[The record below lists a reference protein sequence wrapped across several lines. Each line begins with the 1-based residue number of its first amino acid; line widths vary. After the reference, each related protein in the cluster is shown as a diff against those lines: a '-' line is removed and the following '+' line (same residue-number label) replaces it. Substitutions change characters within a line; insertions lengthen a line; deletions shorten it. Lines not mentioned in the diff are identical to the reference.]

1 MPQNTN
7 SSAFLKRKPLENT
20 NIGSIVEEHIRYNNK
35 VKSDE
40 EAKRLAREASEREF
54 RRKLSND
61 RKKDL
66 PELAVGDA
74 EGYYKDQRVKVFE
87 QEASELADLKK
98 KYIQNGDKDALQK
111 LDQRAQFYKSA
122 NETTKAFQEYGKY
135 ILENKENLFNPD
147 LDQEKIDRFD
157 KLSKGNYI
165 LTREGF
171 GIPNDEGELEFVTPQ
186 ALNQELLQFSR
197 FSGKPK
203 FEATGKTIADA
214 ISLDITDGSQDIQ
227 EKNVNEGI
235 LKWKAHLLGNPVALN
250 TIAKRQ
256 GIPKT
261 DEGLTDVQIT
271 QLALKLF
278 NEHTRPDLLVK
289 KNPLG
294 DAVKIQQAKNAKL
307 DAVNKVK
314 TPKDTSVETIS
325 IQTDLD
331 GKPIATTFA
340 GDSFFVSF
348 PNNGVK
354 FGSPSSKGNVVYTGA
369 TILEQGGIELN
380 GFIVDTNGN
389 QTDPVR
395 NTNINDIN
403 SIVKQINDGSAKGN
417 TFDNA
422 KEFYNKAVELF
433 GNTGEEN
440 VFDLN
445 SQPNANTK
453 NKKKTP
459 ISN

>member
-165 LTREGF
+165 LTR
-171 GIPNDEGELEFVTPQ
+171 
-186 ALNQELLQFSR
+186 
-197 FSGKPK
+197 
-203 FEATGKTIADA
+203 
-214 ISLDITDGSQDIQ
+214 
-227 EKNVNEGI
+227 
-235 LKWKAHLLGNPVALN
+235 
-250 TIAKRQ
+250 
-256 GIPKT
+256 
-261 DEGLTDVQIT
+261 GL
-271 QLALKLF
+271 
-278 NEHTRPDLLVK
+278 
-289 KNPLG
+289 
-294 DAVKIQQAKNAKL
+294 
-307 DAVNKVK
+307 
-314 TPKDTSVETIS
+314 
-325 IQTDLD
+325 
-331 GKPIATTFA
+331 
-340 GDSFFVSF
+340 
-348 PNNGVK
+348 
-354 FGSPSSKGNVVYTGA
+354 
-369 TILEQGGIELN
+369 
-380 GFIVDTNGN
+380 
-389 QTDPVR
+389 R
-395 NTNINDIN
+395 NT
-403 SIVKQINDGSAKGN
+403 
-417 TFDNA
+417 
-422 KEFYNKAVELF
+422 
-433 GNTGEEN
+433 
-440 VFDLN
+440 
-445 SQPNANTK
+445 
-453 NKKKTP
+453 
-459 ISN
+459 